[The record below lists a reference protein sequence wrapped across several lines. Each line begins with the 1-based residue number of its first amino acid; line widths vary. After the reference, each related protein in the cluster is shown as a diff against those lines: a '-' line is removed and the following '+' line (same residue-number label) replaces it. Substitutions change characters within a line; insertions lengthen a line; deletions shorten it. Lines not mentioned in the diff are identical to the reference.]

1 MDRYVYIEFT
11 IFFLFLSYPETILR
25 SECPL
30 FVCFDLLSSTSWFHQ
45 GGRAGGEG
53 EGEGGL

>member
-1 MDRYVYIEFT
+1 MFISSSL
-11 IFFLFLSYPETILR
+11 FFCLFLSYPETILR

-30 FVCFDLLSSTSWFHQ
+30 FVCFDLLSSTSWFRQ
-45 GGRAGGEG
+45 GGRAGEEG